1 MTSSTPQPNTA
12 QHNTALPNT
21 AQPSDTSGVV
31 ASSITVGYG
40 ERTIIRDLSATFPAG
55 KITTIVGPNGCGKS
69 TLLRTMS
76 GLLDLNTGTVRVNNQ
91 DITAMKR
98 KEVARLL
105 GVLPQ
110 SPVAPEGLLVSDLVA
125 RGRHPHQA
133 WFRQWS
139 SPDEGAVL
147 EALEQTDSKDL
158 ANRTL
163 DELSGG
169 QRQRVWISM
178 VLTQNTDILFLD
190 EPTTYLDL
198 ATSVDILEL
207 VEDLCQR
214 LGRTVVMVLHDLNLA
229 VRYSDYLVVMNEGQV
244 MASGSPSEIITAEL
258 LQRAFDLRARVI
270 EDPETGDPLIIPLKK
285 SKNNTLD

>member
-1 MTSSTPQPNTA
+1 MTSPIPQPSAAQPNTA
-12 QHNTALPNT
+12 G
-21 AQPSDTSGVV
+21 GVV

-40 ERTIIRDLSATFPAG
+40 QRTIIRDLSATFPAG
-55 KITTIVGPNGCGKS
+55 KITTVVGPNGCGKS
-69 TLLRTMS
+69 TLLRAMS
-76 GLLDLNTGTVRVNNQ
+76 GLLNLATGNISVNGNNIS
-91 DITAMKR
+91 DMKR
-98 KEVARLL
+98 KDVARIL

-139 SPDEGAVL
+139 ATDEDAVYA
-147 EALEQTDSKDL
+147 ALKQTGSADL

-178 VLTQNTDILFLD
+178 VLAQNTDILFLD

-207 VEDLCQR
+207 VDSLRQK

-229 VRYSDYLVVMNEGQV
+229 VRYSDYLVVMKKGQV
-244 MASGSPSEIITAEL
+244 IASGTPGEVITAER
-258 LQRAFDLRARVI
+258 LQQAFDLRARVI
-270 EDPETGDPLIIPLKK
+270 EDPETGDPLIVPLRKPA
-285 SKNNTLD
+285 

>member
-1 MTSSTPQPNTA
+1 MTSPIPQPSADHPNTA
-12 QHNTALPNT
+12 G
-21 AQPSDTSGVV
+21 GVD
-31 ASSITVGYG
+31 ASSVTVGYG
-40 ERTIIRDLSATFPAG
+40 QRTIIRDLSATFPAG

-69 TLLRTMS
+69 TLLRAMS
-76 GLLDLNTGTVRVNNQ
+76 GLLNLDTGTVSVDGQNIS
-91 DITAMKR
+91 DMKR
-98 KEVARLL
+98 KDVARIL
-105 GVLPQ
+105 GMLPQ

-139 SPDEGAVL
+139 STDEDAVF
-147 EALEQTDSKDL
+147 EALKQTGSADL
-158 ANRTL
+158 ASRTL

-178 VLTQNTDILFLD
+178 VLAQNTDILFLD

-207 VEDLCQR
+207 VDSLRQE

-229 VRYSDYLVVMNEGQV
+229 VRYSDYLVIMKEGQV
-244 MASGSPSEIITAEL
+244 IASGAPAEIITTEL
-258 LQRAFDLRARVI
+258 LQDAFDLRARVI
-270 EDPETGDPLIIPLKK
+270 EDPETGDPLIVPLRKPA
-285 SKNNTLD
+285 

>member
-1 MTSSTPQPNTA
+1 MTSPIPQPNA
-12 QHNTALPNT
+12 DRPNT
-21 AQPSDTSGVV
+21 AGGVV
-31 ASSITVGYG
+31 ASSVTVGYG
-40 ERTIIRDLSATFPAG
+40 QRTIIRDLSATFPAG

-69 TLLRTMS
+69 TLLRAMS
-76 GLLDLNTGTVRVNNQ
+76 GLLNLDTGTVSVDGQNIS
-91 DITAMKR
+91 DMKR
-98 KEVARLL
+98 KDVARIL
-105 GVLPQ
+105 GMLPQ

-139 SPDEGAVL
+139 STDEDAVF
-147 EALEQTDSKDL
+147 EALKQTGSADL
-158 ANRTL
+158 ASRTL

-178 VLTQNTDILFLD
+178 VLAQNTDILFLD

-207 VEDLCQR
+207 VDSLRQE

-229 VRYSDYLVVMNEGQV
+229 VRYSDYLVIMKEGQV
-244 MASGSPSEIITAEL
+244 IASGAPAEIITAEL
-258 LQRAFDLRARVI
+258 LQDAFDLRARVI
-270 EDPETGDPLIIPLKK
+270 EDPETGDPLIVPLRKPA
-285 SKNNTLD
+285 

>member
-1 MTSSTPQPNTA
+1 MTSPIPQPSADQPNTA
-12 QHNTALPNT
+12 G
-21 AQPSDTSGVV
+21 GVV
-31 ASSITVGYG
+31 ASSVTVGYG
-40 ERTIIRDLSATFPAG
+40 QRTIIRDLSATFPAG

-69 TLLRTMS
+69 TLLRAMS
-76 GLLDLNTGTVRVNNQ
+76 GLLDLGTGHVSVDGQNIS
-91 DITAMKR
+91 DMKR
-98 KEVARLL
+98 KDVARIL

-139 SPDEGAVL
+139 STDEDAVF
-147 EALEQTDSKDL
+147 EALKQTGSADL
-158 ANRTL
+158 ASRTL

-178 VLTQNTDILFLD
+178 VLAQNTDILFLD

-207 VEDLCQR
+207 VDSLRQK

-229 VRYSDYLVVMNEGQV
+229 VRYSDYLVVMKDGQV
-244 MASGSPSEIITAEL
+244 IASGAPAEIITAEL
-258 LQRAFDLRARVI
+258 LQQAFDLRARVI
-270 EDPETGDPLIIPLKK
+270 EDPETGDPLIVPLRKPA
-285 SKNNTLD
+285 

>member
-1 MTSSTPQPNTA
+1 MTSPIPQPSADRPNTA
-12 QHNTALPNT
+12 G
-21 AQPSDTSGVV
+21 GVV
-31 ASSITVGYG
+31 ASSVTVGYG
-40 ERTIIRDLSATFPAG
+40 QRTIIRDLSATFPAG

-69 TLLRTMS
+69 TLLRAMS
-76 GLLDLNTGTVRVNNQ
+76 GLLDLGTGHVSVDGQN
-91 DITAMKR
+91 ISEMKR
-98 KEVARLL
+98 KDVARIL

-139 SPDEGAVL
+139 STDEDAVF
-147 EALEQTDSKDL
+147 EALKQTGSADL
-158 ANRTL
+158 ASRTL

-178 VLTQNTDILFLD
+178 VLAQNTDILFLD

-207 VEDLCQR
+207 VDSLRQE

-229 VRYSDYLVVMNEGQV
+229 VRYSDYLVVMKDGQV
-244 MASGSPSEIITAEL
+244 IASGTPAEVITAEL
-258 LQRAFDLRARVI
+258 LQEAFDLRARVI
-270 EDPETGDPLIIPLKK
+270 EDPETGDPLIVPLRKPA
-285 SKNNTLD
+285 

>member
-1 MTSSTPQPNTA
+1 MTSPIPQPNA
-12 QHNTALPNT
+12 DRPNT
-21 AQPSDTSGVV
+21 AGGVV
-31 ASSITVGYG
+31 ASSVTVGYG
-40 ERTIIRDLSATFPAG
+40 QRTIIRDLSATFPAG

-69 TLLRTMS
+69 TLLRAMS
-76 GLLDLNTGTVRVNNQ
+76 GLLNLDTGTVSVDGQNIS
-91 DITAMKR
+91 DMKR
-98 KEVARLL
+98 KDVARIL
-105 GVLPQ
+105 GMLPQ

-139 SPDEGAVL
+139 STDEDAVF
-147 EALEQTDSKDL
+147 EALKQTGSADL
-158 ANRTL
+158 ASRTL

-178 VLTQNTDILFLD
+178 VLAQNTDILFLD

-207 VEDLCQR
+207 VDSLRQE

-229 VRYSDYLVVMNEGQV
+229 VRYSDYLVVMKDGQV
-244 MASGSPSEIITAEL
+244 IASGTPAEVITAEL
-258 LQRAFDLRARVI
+258 LQEAFDLRARVI
-270 EDPETGDPLIIPLKK
+270 EDPETGDPLIVPLRKPA
-285 SKNNTLD
+285 

>member
-1 MTSSTPQPNTA
+1 MTSPIPQPNA
-12 QHNTALPNT
+12 DRPNT
-21 AQPSDTSGVV
+21 AGGVV
-31 ASSITVGYG
+31 ASSVTVGYG
-40 ERTIIRDLSATFPAG
+40 QRTIIRDLSATFPAG

-69 TLLRTMS
+69 TLLRAMS
-76 GLLDLNTGTVRVNNQ
+76 GLLNLDTGTVSVDGQNIS
-91 DITAMKR
+91 DMKR
-98 KEVARLL
+98 KDVARIL
-105 GVLPQ
+105 GMLPQ

-139 SPDEGAVL
+139 STDEDAVF
-147 EALEQTDSKDL
+147 EALKQTGSADL
-158 ANRTL
+158 ASRTL

-178 VLTQNTDILFLD
+178 VLAQNTDILFLD

-207 VEDLCQR
+207 VDSLRQE

-229 VRYSDYLVVMNEGQV
+229 VRYSDYLVVMKDGQV
-244 MASGSPSEIITAEL
+244 IASGTPAEVITAEL
-258 LQRAFDLRARVI
+258 LQEAFNLRARVI
-270 EDPETGDPLIIPLKK
+270 EDPETGDPLIVPLRKPA
-285 SKNNTLD
+285 

>member
-1 MTSSTPQPNTA
+1 MTSPIPQPSADHLNTA
-12 QHNTALPNT
+12 G
-21 AQPSDTSGVV
+21 GVD
-31 ASSITVGYG
+31 ASSVTVGYG
-40 ERTIIRDLSATFPAG
+40 QRTIIRDLSATFPAG

-69 TLLRTMS
+69 TLLRAMS
-76 GLLDLNTGTVRVNNQ
+76 GLLNLDTGTVSVDGQNIS
-91 DITAMKR
+91 DMKR
-98 KEVARLL
+98 KDVARIL
-105 GVLPQ
+105 GMLPQ

-139 SPDEGAVL
+139 STDEDAVF
-147 EALEQTDSKDL
+147 EALKQTGSADL
-158 ANRTL
+158 ASRTL

-178 VLTQNTDILFLD
+178 VLAQNTDILFLD

-207 VEDLCQR
+207 VDSLRQE

-229 VRYSDYLVVMNEGQV
+229 VRYSDYLVIMKEGQV
-244 MASGSPSEIITAEL
+244 IASGAPAEIITAEL
-258 LQRAFDLRARVI
+258 LQDAFDLRARVI
-270 EDPETGDPLIIPLKK
+270 EDPETGDPLIVPLRKPA
-285 SKNNTLD
+285 

>member
-1 MTSSTPQPNTA
+1 MTSPIPQPNA
-12 QHNTALPNT
+12 DRPNT
-21 AQPSDTSGVV
+21 AGGVV
-31 ASSITVGYG
+31 ASSVTVGYG
-40 ERTIIRDLSATFPAG
+40 QRTIIRDLSATFPAG

-69 TLLRTMS
+69 TLLRAMS
-76 GLLDLNTGTVRVNNQ
+76 GLLNLDTGTVSVDGQNIS
-91 DITAMKR
+91 DMKR
-98 KEVARLL
+98 KDVARIL
-105 GVLPQ
+105 GMLPQ

-139 SPDEGAVL
+139 STDEDAVF
-147 EALEQTDSKDL
+147 EALKQTGSADL
-158 ANRTL
+158 ASRTL

-178 VLTQNTDILFLD
+178 VLAQNTDILFLD

-207 VEDLCQR
+207 VDSLRQE

-229 VRYSDYLVVMNEGQV
+229 VRYSDYLVVMKDGQV
-244 MASGSPSEIITAEL
+244 IASGTPAEVITAEL
-258 LQRAFDLRARVI
+258 LQDAFDLRARVI
-270 EDPETGDPLIIPLKK
+270 EDPETGDPLIVPLRKPA
-285 SKNNTLD
+285 

>member
-1 MTSSTPQPNTA
+1 MTSPIPQPSADRPNTA
-12 QHNTALPNT
+12 G
-21 AQPSDTSGVV
+21 GVV
-31 ASSITVGYG
+31 ASSVTVGYG
-40 ERTIIRDLSATFPAG
+40 QRTIIRDLSATFPAG

-69 TLLRTMS
+69 TLLRAMS
-76 GLLDLNTGTVRVNNQ
+76 GLLNLDTGTVSVDGQNIS
-91 DITAMKR
+91 DMKR
-98 KEVARLL
+98 KDVARIL
-105 GVLPQ
+105 GMLPQ

-139 SPDEGAVL
+139 STDEDAVF
-147 EALEQTDSKDL
+147 EALKQTGSADL
-158 ANRTL
+158 ASRTL

-178 VLTQNTDILFLD
+178 VLAQNTDILFLD

-207 VEDLCQR
+207 VDSLRQE

-229 VRYSDYLVVMNEGQV
+229 VRYSDYLVVMKDGQV
-244 MASGSPSEIITAEL
+244 IASGTPAEVITAEL
-258 LQRAFDLRARVI
+258 LQEAFDLRARVI
-270 EDPETGDPLIIPLKK
+270 EDPETGDPLIVPLRKPA
-285 SKNNTLD
+285 

>member
-1 MTSSTPQPNTA
+1 MTSPIPQPSADRPNTA
-12 QHNTALPNT
+12 G
-21 AQPSDTSGVV
+21 GVV
-31 ASSITVGYG
+31 ASSVTVGYG
-40 ERTIIRDLSATFPAG
+40 QRTIIRDLSATFPAG

-69 TLLRTMS
+69 TLLRAMS
-76 GLLDLNTGTVRVNNQ
+76 GLLDLGTGHVSVDGQNIS
-91 DITAMKR
+91 DMKR
-98 KEVARLL
+98 KDAARIL
-105 GVLPQ
+105 GMLPQ

-139 SPDEGAVL
+139 STDEDAVF
-147 EALEQTDSKDL
+147 EALKQTGSADL
-158 ANRTL
+158 ASRTV

-178 VLTQNTDILFLD
+178 VLAQNTDILFLD

-207 VEDLCQR
+207 VDSLRQK

-229 VRYSDYLVVMNEGQV
+229 VRYSDYLVVMKDGQV
-244 MASGSPSEIITAEL
+244 NASGTPAEVITAEL
-258 LQRAFDLRARVI
+258 LQEAFDLRARVI
-270 EDPETGDPLIIPLKK
+270 EDPETGDPLIVPLRKPA
-285 SKNNTLD
+285 

>member
-1 MTSSTPQPNTA
+1 MTSPIPQPNA
-12 QHNTALPNT
+12 DRPNT
-21 AQPSDTSGVV
+21 AGGVV
-31 ASSITVGYG
+31 ASSVTVGYG
-40 ERTIIRDLSATFPAG
+40 QRTIIRDLSATFPAG

-69 TLLRTMS
+69 TLLRAMS
-76 GLLDLNTGTVRVNNQ
+76 GLLNLDTGTVSVDGQNIS
-91 DITAMKR
+91 DMKR
-98 KEVARLL
+98 KDVARIL
-105 GVLPQ
+105 GMLPQ

-139 SPDEGAVL
+139 STDEDAVF
-147 EALEQTDSKDL
+147 EALKQTGSADL
-158 ANRTL
+158 ASRTL

-178 VLTQNTDILFLD
+178 VLAQNTDILFLD

-207 VEDLCQR
+207 VDSLRQE

-229 VRYSDYLVVMNEGQV
+229 VRYSDYLVVMKDGQV
-244 MASGSPSEIITAEL
+244 IASGIPAEVITAEL
-258 LQRAFDLRARVI
+258 LQEAFDLRARVI
-270 EDPETGDPLIIPLKK
+270 EDPETGDPLIVPLRKPA
-285 SKNNTLD
+285 

>member
-1 MTSSTPQPNTA
+1 MTSPIPQPSADRPNTA
-12 QHNTALPNT
+12 G
-21 AQPSDTSGVV
+21 GVV
-31 ASSITVGYG
+31 ASSVTVGYG
-40 ERTIIRDLSATFPAG
+40 QRTIIRDLSATFPAG

-69 TLLRTMS
+69 TLLRAMS
-76 GLLDLNTGTVRVNNQ
+76 GLLDLGTGDVSVDGQN
-91 DITAMKR
+91 ISEMKR
-98 KEVARLL
+98 KDVARIL

-139 SPDEGAVL
+139 STDEDAVF
-147 EALEQTDSKDL
+147 EALKQTGSADL
-158 ANRTL
+158 ASRTL

-178 VLTQNTDILFLD
+178 VLAQNTDILFLD

-207 VEDLCQR
+207 VDSLRQE

-229 VRYSDYLVVMNEGQV
+229 VRYSDYLVVMKDGQV
-244 MASGSPSEIITAEL
+244 IASGTPAEIITAEL
-258 LQRAFDLRARVI
+258 LQQAFDLRARVI
-270 EDPETGDPLIIPLKK
+270 EDPETGDPLIVPLRKPA
-285 SKNNTLD
+285 

>member
-1 MTSSTPQPNTA
+1 MTSPIPQPSADQPNTA
-12 QHNTALPNT
+12 G
-21 AQPSDTSGVV
+21 GVV
-31 ASSITVGYG
+31 ASSVTVGYG
-40 ERTIIRDLSATFPAG
+40 QRPIIRDLSATFPAG

-69 TLLRTMS
+69 TLLRAMS
-76 GLLDLNTGTVRVNNQ
+76 GLLNLGTGEVSVDGQNIS
-91 DITAMKR
+91 DMKR
-98 KEVARLL
+98 KDVARIL

-139 SPDEGAVL
+139 STDEDAVYA
-147 EALEQTDSKDL
+147 ALKQTGSADL

-178 VLTQNTDILFLD
+178 VLAQNTDILFLD

-207 VEDLCQR
+207 VDSLRQK

-229 VRYSDYLVVMNEGQV
+229 VRYSDYLVVMKEGQV
-244 MASGSPSEIITAEL
+244 IASGTPGEVITAER
-258 LQRAFDLRARVI
+258 LQQAFDLRARVI
-270 EDPETGDPLIIPLKK
+270 EDPETGDPLIVPLRKPA
-285 SKNNTLD
+285 

>member
-1 MTSSTPQPNTA
+1 MTSPIPQPSADRPNTA
-12 QHNTALPNT
+12 G
-21 AQPSDTSGVV
+21 GVV
-31 ASSITVGYG
+31 ASSVTVGYG
-40 ERTIIRDLSATFPAG
+40 QRTIIRDLSATFPAG

-69 TLLRTMS
+69 TLLRAMS
-76 GLLDLNTGTVRVNNQ
+76 GLLDLGTGHVSVDGQN
-91 DITAMKR
+91 ISEMKR
-98 KEVARLL
+98 KDVARIL

-110 SPVAPEGLLVSDLVA
+110 SPGAPEGLLVSDLVA

-139 SPDEGAVL
+139 STDEDAIF
-147 EALEQTDSKDL
+147 EALKQTGSADL
-158 ANRTL
+158 ASRTL

-178 VLTQNTDILFLD
+178 VLAQNTDILFLD

-207 VEDLCQR
+207 VDSLRQE

-229 VRYSDYLVVMNEGQV
+229 VRYSDYLVVMKDGQV
-244 MASGSPSEIITAEL
+244 IASGTPAEVITAEL
-258 LQRAFDLRARVI
+258 LQEAFDLRARVI
-270 EDPETGDPLIIPLKK
+270 EDPETGDPLIVPLRKPA
-285 SKNNTLD
+285 

>member
-1 MTSSTPQPNTA
+1 MTSPIPQPNA
-12 QHNTALPNT
+12 DRPNT
-21 AQPSDTSGVV
+21 AGGVV
-31 ASSITVGYG
+31 ASSVTVGYG
-40 ERTIIRDLSATFPAG
+40 QRTIIRDLSATFPAG

-69 TLLRTMS
+69 TLLRAMS
-76 GLLDLNTGTVRVNNQ
+76 GLLNLDTGTVSVDGQ
-91 DITAMKR
+91 SISDMKR
-98 KEVARLL
+98 KDVARIL
-105 GVLPQ
+105 GMLPQ

-139 SPDEGAVL
+139 STDEDAVF
-147 EALEQTDSKDL
+147 EALKQTGSADL
-158 ANRTL
+158 ASRTL

-178 VLTQNTDILFLD
+178 VLAQNTDILFLD

-207 VEDLCQR
+207 VDSLRQE

-229 VRYSDYLVVMNEGQV
+229 VRYSDYLVVMKDGQV
-244 MASGSPSEIITAEL
+244 IASGIPAEVITAEL
-258 LQRAFDLRARVI
+258 LQEAFDLRARVI
-270 EDPETGDPLIIPLKK
+270 EDPETGDPLIVPLRKPA
-285 SKNNTLD
+285 

>member
-1 MTSSTPQPNTA
+1 MTSPIPQPNA
-12 QHNTALPNT
+12 DRPNT
-21 AQPSDTSGVV
+21 AGGVV
-31 ASSITVGYG
+31 ASSVTVGYG
-40 ERTIIRDLSATFPAG
+40 QRTIIRDLSATFPAG

-69 TLLRTMS
+69 TLLRAMS
-76 GLLDLNTGTVRVNNQ
+76 GLLNLDTGTVSVDGQNIS
-91 DITAMKR
+91 DMKR
-98 KEVARLL
+98 KDVARIL
-105 GVLPQ
+105 GMLPQ

-139 SPDEGAVL
+139 STDEDAVF
-147 EALEQTDSKDL
+147 EALKQTGSADL
-158 ANRTL
+158 ASRTL

-178 VLTQNTDILFLD
+178 VLAQNTDILFLD

-207 VEDLCQR
+207 VDSLRQE

-229 VRYSDYLVVMNEGQV
+229 VRYSDYLVVMKDGQV
-244 MASGSPSEIITAEL
+244 IASGTPAEVISAEL
-258 LQRAFDLRARVI
+258 LQEAFDLRARVI
-270 EDPETGDPLIIPLKK
+270 EDPETGDPLIVPLRKPA
-285 SKNNTLD
+285 

>member
-1 MTSSTPQPNTA
+1 MTSPIPQPSADHPNTA
-12 QHNTALPNT
+12 G
-21 AQPSDTSGVV
+21 GVD
-31 ASSITVGYG
+31 ASSVTVGYG
-40 ERTIIRDLSATFPAG
+40 QRTIIRDLSATFPAG

-69 TLLRTMS
+69 TLLRAMS
-76 GLLDLNTGTVRVNNQ
+76 GLLNLDTGTVSVDGQNIS
-91 DITAMKR
+91 DMKR
-98 KEVARLL
+98 KDVARILSM
-105 GVLPQ
+105 LPQ

-139 SPDEGAVL
+139 STDEDAVF
-147 EALEQTDSKDL
+147 EALKQTGSADL
-158 ANRTL
+158 ASRTL

-178 VLTQNTDILFLD
+178 VLAQNTDILFLD

-207 VEDLCQR
+207 VDSLRQE

-229 VRYSDYLVVMNEGQV
+229 VRYSDYLVIMKEGQV
-244 MASGSPSEIITAEL
+244 IASGAPAEIITAEL
-258 LQRAFDLRARVI
+258 LQDAFDLRARVI
-270 EDPETGDPLIIPLKK
+270 EDPETGDPLIVPLRKPA
-285 SKNNTLD
+285 

>member
-1 MTSSTPQPNTA
+1 MTSPIPQPNA
-12 QHNTALPNT
+12 DRPNT
-21 AQPSDTSGVV
+21 AGGVV
-31 ASSITVGYG
+31 ASSVTVGYG
-40 ERTIIRDLSATFPAG
+40 QRTIIRDLSAMFPAG

-69 TLLRTMS
+69 TLLRAMS
-76 GLLDLNTGTVRVNNQ
+76 GLLNLDTGTVSVDGQNIS
-91 DITAMKR
+91 DMKR
-98 KEVARLL
+98 KDVARIL
-105 GVLPQ
+105 GMLPQ

-139 SPDEGAVL
+139 STDEDAVF
-147 EALEQTDSKDL
+147 EALKQTGSADL
-158 ANRTL
+158 ASRTL

-178 VLTQNTDILFLD
+178 VLAQNTDILFLD

-207 VEDLCQR
+207 VDSLRQE

-229 VRYSDYLVVMNEGQV
+229 VRYSDYLVVMKDGQV
-244 MASGSPSEIITAEL
+244 IASGTPAEVITAEL
-258 LQRAFDLRARVI
+258 LQEAFDLRARVI
-270 EDPETGDPLIIPLKK
+270 EDPETGDPLIVPLRKPA
-285 SKNNTLD
+285 

>member
-1 MTSSTPQPNTA
+1 MTSPSPQPNA
-12 QHNTALPNT
+12 DRPNT
-21 AQPSDTSGVV
+21 AGGVV
-31 ASSITVGYG
+31 ASSVTVGYG
-40 ERTIIRDLSATFPAG
+40 QRTIIRDLSATFPAG

-69 TLLRTMS
+69 TLLRAMS
-76 GLLDLNTGTVRVNNQ
+76 GLLNLDTGTVSVDGQNIS
-91 DITAMKR
+91 DMKR
-98 KEVARLL
+98 KDVARIL
-105 GVLPQ
+105 GMLPQ

-139 SPDEGAVL
+139 STDEDAVF
-147 EALEQTDSKDL
+147 EALKQTGSADL
-158 ANRTL
+158 ASRTL

-178 VLTQNTDILFLD
+178 VLAQNTDILFLD

-207 VEDLCQR
+207 VDSLRQE

-229 VRYSDYLVVMNEGQV
+229 VRYSDYLVVMKDGQV
-244 MASGSPSEIITAEL
+244 IASGTPAEVITAEL
-258 LQRAFDLRARVI
+258 LQEAFDLRARVI
-270 EDPETGDPLIIPLKK
+270 EDPETGDPLIVPLRKPA
-285 SKNNTLD
+285 

>member
-1 MTSSTPQPNTA
+1 MTSPIPQPSADRPNTA
-12 QHNTALPNT
+12 G
-21 AQPSDTSGVV
+21 GVV
-31 ASSITVGYG
+31 ASSVTVGYG
-40 ERTIIRDLSATFPAG
+40 QRTIIRDLSATFPAG

-69 TLLRTMS
+69 TLLRAMS
-76 GLLDLNTGTVRVNNQ
+76 GLLDLGTGHVSVDGQN
-91 DITAMKR
+91 ISEMKR
-98 KEVARLL
+98 KDVARIL

-139 SPDEGAVL
+139 STDEDAVF
-147 EALEQTDSKDL
+147 EALKQTGSADL
-158 ANRTL
+158 ASRTL

-178 VLTQNTDILFLD
+178 VLAQNTDILFLD

-207 VEDLCQR
+207 VDSLRQE

-229 VRYSDYLVVMNEGQV
+229 VRYSDYLVVMKDGQV
-244 MASGSPSEIITAEL
+244 IASGTPAEVITADL
-258 LQRAFDLRARVI
+258 LQEAFDLRARVI
-270 EDPETGDPLIIPLKK
+270 EDPETGDPLIVPLRKPA
-285 SKNNTLD
+285 

>member
-1 MTSSTPQPNTA
+1 MTSPIPQPSADRPNTA
-12 QHNTALPNT
+12 G
-21 AQPSDTSGVV
+21 GVD
-31 ASSITVGYG
+31 ASSVTVGYG
-40 ERTIIRDLSATFPAG
+40 QRTIIRDLSATFPAG

-69 TLLRTMS
+69 TLLRAMS
-76 GLLDLNTGTVRVNNQ
+76 GLLDLGTGHVSVDGQN
-91 DITAMKR
+91 ISEMKR
-98 KEVARLL
+98 KDVARIL
-105 GVLPQ
+105 GMLPQ

-139 SPDEGAVL
+139 STDEDAVF
-147 EALEQTDSKDL
+147 EALKQTGSADL
-158 ANRTL
+158 ASRTL

-178 VLTQNTDILFLD
+178 VLAQNTDILFLD

-207 VEDLCQR
+207 VDSLRQK

-229 VRYSDYLVVMNEGQV
+229 VRYSDYLVVMKDGQV
-244 MASGSPSEIITAEL
+244 IASGAPAEIITAEL
-258 LQRAFDLRARVI
+258 LQQAFDLRARVI
-270 EDPETGDPLIIPLKK
+270 EDPETGDPLIVPLRKPA
-285 SKNNTLD
+285 

>member
-1 MTSSTPQPNTA
+1 MTSPIPQPNA
-12 QHNTALPNT
+12 DRPNT
-21 AQPSDTSGVV
+21 AGGVV
-31 ASSITVGYG
+31 ASSVTVGYG
-40 ERTIIRDLSATFPAG
+40 QRTIIRDLSATFPAG

-69 TLLRTMS
+69 TLLRAMS
-76 GLLDLNTGTVRVNNQ
+76 GLLNLATGTVSVDGQNIS
-91 DITAMKR
+91 DMKR
-98 KEVARLL
+98 KDVARIL
-105 GVLPQ
+105 GMLPQ

-139 SPDEGAVL
+139 STDEDAVF
-147 EALEQTDSKDL
+147 EALKQTGSADL
-158 ANRTL
+158 ASRTL

-178 VLTQNTDILFLD
+178 VLAQNTDILFLD

-207 VEDLCQR
+207 VDSLRQE

-229 VRYSDYLVVMNEGQV
+229 VRYSDYLVVMKDGQV
-244 MASGSPSEIITAEL
+244 IASGTPAEVITAEL
-258 LQRAFDLRARVI
+258 LQEAFDLRARVI
-270 EDPETGDPLIIPLKK
+270 EDPETGDPLIVPLRKPA
-285 SKNNTLD
+285 

>member
-1 MTSSTPQPNTA
+1 MTSPIPQPNA
-12 QHNTALPNT
+12 DRPNT
-21 AQPSDTSGVV
+21 AGGVV
-31 ASSITVGYG
+31 ASSVTVGYG
-40 ERTIIRDLSATFPAG
+40 QRTIIRDLSATFPAG

-69 TLLRTMS
+69 TLLRAMS
-76 GLLDLNTGTVRVNNQ
+76 GLLNLATGTVSVDGQNIS
-91 DITAMKR
+91 DMKR
-98 KEVARLL
+98 KDVARIL
-105 GVLPQ
+105 GMLPQ

-139 SPDEGAVL
+139 STDEDAVF
-147 EALEQTDSKDL
+147 EALKQTGSADL
-158 ANRTL
+158 ASRTL

-178 VLTQNTDILFLD
+178 VLAQNTDILFLD

-207 VEDLCQR
+207 VDSLRQE

-229 VRYSDYLVVMNEGQV
+229 VRYSDYLVVMKDGQV
-244 MASGSPSEIITAEL
+244 IASGIPAEVITAEL
-258 LQRAFDLRARVI
+258 LQEAFDLRARVI
-270 EDPETGDPLIIPLKK
+270 EDPETGDPLIVPLRKPA
-285 SKNNTLD
+285 

>member
-1 MTSSTPQPNTA
+1 MTSPIPQPSAAQPNTA
-12 QHNTALPNT
+12 G
-21 AQPSDTSGVV
+21 GVV

-40 ERTIIRDLSATFPAG
+40 QRTIIRDLSATFPAG

-69 TLLRTMS
+69 TLLRAMS
-76 GLLDLNTGTVRVNNQ
+76 GLLNLATGNISVNGNNIS
-91 DITAMKR
+91 DMKR
-98 KEVARLL
+98 KDVARIL

-139 SPDEGAVL
+139 ATDEDAVHA
-147 EALEQTDSKDL
+147 ALKQTGSADL

-178 VLTQNTDILFLD
+178 VLAQNTDILFLD

-207 VEDLCQR
+207 VDSLRQK

-229 VRYSDYLVVMNEGQV
+229 VRYSDYLVVMKEGQV
-244 MASGSPSEIITAEL
+244 IASGTPGEVITAER
-258 LQRAFDLRARVI
+258 LQQAFDLRARVI
-270 EDPETGDPLIIPLKK
+270 EDPETGDPLIVPLRKPA
-285 SKNNTLD
+285 

>member
-1 MTSSTPQPNTA
+1 MTSPIPQPSADRPNTA
-12 QHNTALPNT
+12 G
-21 AQPSDTSGVV
+21 GVV
-31 ASSITVGYG
+31 ASSVTVGYG
-40 ERTIIRDLSATFPAG
+40 QRTIIRDLSATFPAG

-69 TLLRTMS
+69 TLLRAMS
-76 GLLDLNTGTVRVNNQ
+76 GLLDLDTGTVSVDGQN
-91 DITAMKR
+91 ISEMKR
-98 KEVARLL
+98 KDVARIL

-139 SPDEGAVL
+139 STDEDAVF
-147 EALEQTDSKDL
+147 EALKQTGSADL
-158 ANRTL
+158 ASRTL

-178 VLTQNTDILFLD
+178 VLAQNTDILFLD

-207 VEDLCQR
+207 VDSLRQK

-229 VRYSDYLVVMNEGQV
+229 VRYSDYLVVMKDGQV
-244 MASGSPSEIITAEL
+244 IASGAPAEIITAEL
-258 LQRAFDLRARVI
+258 LQDAFDLRARVI
-270 EDPETGDPLIIPLKK
+270 EDPETGDPLIVPLRKPA
-285 SKNNTLD
+285 

>member
-1 MTSSTPQPNTA
+1 MTSPIPQPSADHPNTA
-12 QHNTALPNT
+12 G
-21 AQPSDTSGVV
+21 GVD
-31 ASSITVGYG
+31 ASSVTVGYG
-40 ERTIIRDLSATFPAG
+40 QRTIIRDLSATFPAG

-69 TLLRTMS
+69 TLLRAMS
-76 GLLDLNTGTVRVNNQ
+76 GLLNLDTGTVSVHGQNISDLQ
-91 DITAMKR
+91 R
-98 KEVARLL
+98 KDVARIL
-105 GVLPQ
+105 GMLPQ

-139 SPDEGAVL
+139 STDEDAVF
-147 EALEQTDSKDL
+147 EALKQTGSADL
-158 ANRTL
+158 ASRTL

-178 VLTQNTDILFLD
+178 VLAQNTDILFLD

-207 VEDLCQR
+207 VDSLRQE

-229 VRYSDYLVVMNEGQV
+229 VRYSDYLVIMKEGQV
-244 MASGSPSEIITAEL
+244 IASGAPAEIITAEL
-258 LQRAFDLRARVI
+258 LQDAFDLRARVI
-270 EDPETGDPLIIPLKK
+270 EDPETGDPLIVPLRKPA
-285 SKNNTLD
+285 

>member
-1 MTSSTPQPNTA
+1 MTSPIPQPSADQPNTA
-12 QHNTALPNT
+12 G
-21 AQPSDTSGVV
+21 GVD
-31 ASSITVGYG
+31 ASSVTVGYG
-40 ERTIIRDLSATFPAG
+40 QRTIIRDLSATFPAG

-69 TLLRTMS
+69 TLLRAMS
-76 GLLDLNTGTVRVNNQ
+76 GLLDLGTGHVSVDGQN
-91 DITAMKR
+91 ISEMKR
-98 KEVARLL
+98 KDVARIL

-139 SPDEGAVL
+139 STDEDAVF
-147 EALEQTDSKDL
+147 EALKQTGSADL
-158 ANRTL
+158 ASRTL

-178 VLTQNTDILFLD
+178 VLAQNTDILFLD

-198 ATSVDILEL
+198 ATSVDILEVVDSL
-207 VEDLCQR
+207 RQK

-229 VRYSDYLVVMNEGQV
+229 VRYSDYLVVMKEGQV
-244 MASGSPSEIITAEL
+244 IASGAPAEIITAEL
-258 LQRAFDLRARVI
+258 LQDAFDLRARVI
-270 EDPETGDPLIIPLKK
+270 EDPETGDPLIVPLRKPA
-285 SKNNTLD
+285 

>member
-1 MTSSTPQPNTA
+1 MTSPIPQPSADRPNTA
-12 QHNTALPNT
+12 G
-21 AQPSDTSGVV
+21 GVV
-31 ASSITVGYG
+31 ASSVTVGYG
-40 ERTIIRDLSATFPAG
+40 QRTIIRDLSATFPAG

-69 TLLRTMS
+69 TLLRAMS
-76 GLLDLNTGTVRVNNQ
+76 GLLDLGTGHVSVDGQN
-91 DITAMKR
+91 ISEMKR
-98 KEVARLL
+98 KDVARIL

-139 SPDEGAVL
+139 STDEDAVF
-147 EALEQTDSKDL
+147 EALKQTGSADL
-158 ANRTL
+158 ASRTL

-178 VLTQNTDILFLD
+178 VLAQNTDILFLD

-207 VEDLCQR
+207 VDSLRQK

-229 VRYSDYLVVMNEGQV
+229 VRYSDYLVVMKEGQV
-244 MASGSPSEIITAEL
+244 IASGAPAEIITAEL
-258 LQRAFDLRARVI
+258 LQDAFDLRARVI
-270 EDPETGDPLIIPLKK
+270 EDPETGDPLIVPLRKPA
-285 SKNNTLD
+285 

>member
-1 MTSSTPQPNTA
+1 MTSPIPQPNA
-12 QHNTALPNT
+12 DRPNT
-21 AQPSDTSGVV
+21 AGGVV
-31 ASSITVGYG
+31 ASSVTVGYG
-40 ERTIIRDLSATFPAG
+40 QRTIIRDLSATFPAG

-69 TLLRTMS
+69 TLLRAMS
-76 GLLDLNTGTVRVNNQ
+76 GLLNLDTGTVSVDGQNIS
-91 DITAMKR
+91 DMKR
-98 KEVARLL
+98 KDVARIL
-105 GVLPQ
+105 GMLPQ

-139 SPDEGAVL
+139 STDEDAVF
-147 EALEQTDSKDL
+147 EALKQTGSADL
-158 ANRTL
+158 ASRTL

-178 VLTQNTDILFLD
+178 VLAQNTDILFLD

-207 VEDLCQR
+207 VDSLRQE

-229 VRYSDYLVVMNEGQV
+229 VRYSDYLVVMKDGQV
-244 MASGSPSEIITAEL
+244 IASGTPAEVITAEL
-258 LQRAFDLRARVI
+258 LQEAFDLRARVI
-270 EDPETGDPLIIPLKK
+270 EDPETGDPLIVPLRMKRPGF
-285 SKNNTLD
+285 SSSLS

>member
-1 MTSSTPQPNTA
+1 MTSPIPQPNA
-12 QHNTALPNT
+12 DRPNT
-21 AQPSDTSGVV
+21 AGGVV
-31 ASSITVGYG
+31 ASSVTVGYG
-40 ERTIIRDLSATFPAG
+40 QRTIIRDLSATFPAG

-69 TLLRTMS
+69 TLLRAMS
-76 GLLDLNTGTVRVNNQ
+76 GLLNLDTGTVSVDGQNIS
-91 DITAMKR
+91 DMKR
-98 KEVARLL
+98 KDVARIL
-105 GVLPQ
+105 GMLPQ

-139 SPDEGAVL
+139 STDEDAVF
-147 EALEQTDSKDL
+147 EALKQTGSADL
-158 ANRTL
+158 ASRTL

-178 VLTQNTDILFLD
+178 VLAQNTDILFLD

-207 VEDLCQR
+207 VDSLRQE

-229 VRYSDYLVVMNEGQV
+229 VRYSDYLVVMKDGQV
-244 MASGSPSEIITAEL
+244 IASGAPAEIITAEL
-258 LQRAFDLRARVI
+258 LQDAFDLRARVI
-270 EDPETGDPLIIPLKK
+270 EDPETGDTLIVPLRKPA
-285 SKNNTLD
+285 

>member
-1 MTSSTPQPNTA
+1 MTSPIPQPSADQPNTA
-12 QHNTALPNT
+12 G
-21 AQPSDTSGVV
+21 GVV
-31 ASSITVGYG
+31 ASSVTVGYG
-40 ERTIIRDLSATFPAG
+40 QRTIIRDLSATFPAG

-69 TLLRTMS
+69 TLLRAMS
-76 GLLDLNTGTVRVNNQ
+76 GLLDLGTGHVSVDGQN
-91 DITAMKR
+91 ISEMKR
-98 KEVARLL
+98 KDVARIL

-139 SPDEGAVL
+139 STDEDAVF
-147 EALEQTDSKDL
+147 EALKQTDSADL
-158 ANRTL
+158 ASRTL

-178 VLTQNTDILFLD
+178 VLAQNTDILFLD

-207 VEDLCQR
+207 VDSLRQE

-229 VRYSDYLVVMNEGQV
+229 VRYSDYLVVMKEGQV
-244 MASGSPSEIITAEL
+244 IASGAPAEIITAEL
-258 LQRAFDLRARVI
+258 LQDAFDLRARVI
-270 EDPETGDPLIIPLKK
+270 EDPETGDPLIVPLRKPA
-285 SKNNTLD
+285 

>member
-1 MTSSTPQPNTA
+1 MTSPIPQPNA
-12 QHNTALPNT
+12 DRPNT
-21 AQPSDTSGVV
+21 AGGVV
-31 ASSITVGYG
+31 ASSVTVGYG
-40 ERTIIRDLSATFPAG
+40 QRTIIRDLSATFPAG

-69 TLLRTMS
+69 TLLRAMS
-76 GLLDLNTGTVRVNNQ
+76 GLLNLDTGTVSVDGQNIS
-91 DITAMKR
+91 DMKR
-98 KEVARLL
+98 KDVARIL
-105 GVLPQ
+105 GMLPQ

-139 SPDEGAVL
+139 STDEDAVF
-147 EALEQTDSKDL
+147 EALKQTGSADL
-158 ANRTL
+158 ASRTV

-178 VLTQNTDILFLD
+178 VLAQNTDILFLD

-207 VEDLCQR
+207 VDSLRQK

-229 VRYSDYLVVMNEGQV
+229 VRYSDYLVVMKDGQV
-244 MASGSPSEIITAEL
+244 NASGTPAEVITAEL
-258 LQRAFDLRARVI
+258 LQEAFDLRARVI
-270 EDPETGDPLIIPLKK
+270 EDPETGDPLIVPLRKPA
-285 SKNNTLD
+285 

>member
-1 MTSSTPQPNTA
+1 MTSPIPQPSADRPNTA
-12 QHNTALPNT
+12 G
-21 AQPSDTSGVV
+21 GVV
-31 ASSITVGYG
+31 ASSVTVGYG
-40 ERTIIRDLSATFPAG
+40 QRTIIRDLSATFPAG

-69 TLLRTMS
+69 TLLRAMS
-76 GLLDLNTGTVRVNNQ
+76 GLLNLDTGTVSVDGQNIS
-91 DITAMKR
+91 DMKR
-98 KEVARLL
+98 KDVARIL
-105 GVLPQ
+105 GMLPQ

-139 SPDEGAVL
+139 STDEDAVF
-147 EALEQTDSKDL
+147 EALKQTGSADL
-158 ANRTL
+158 ASRTL

-178 VLTQNTDILFLD
+178 VLAQNTDILFLD

-207 VEDLCQR
+207 VDSLRQE

-229 VRYSDYLVVMNEGQV
+229 VRYSDYLVVMKEGQV
-244 MASGSPSEIITAEL
+244 IASGAPAEIITAEL
-258 LQRAFDLRARVI
+258 LQQAFDLQARVI
-270 EDPETGDPLIIPLKK
+270 EDPETGDPLIVPLRKPA
-285 SKNNTLD
+285 

>member
-1 MTSSTPQPNTA
+1 MTSPIPQPSADHPNTA
-12 QHNTALPNT
+12 G
-21 AQPSDTSGVV
+21 GVD
-31 ASSITVGYG
+31 ASSVTVGYG
-40 ERTIIRDLSATFPAG
+40 QRTIIRDLSATFPAG

-69 TLLRTMS
+69 TLLRAMS
-76 GLLDLNTGTVRVNNQ
+76 GLLNLDTGTVSVDGQNIS
-91 DITAMKR
+91 DMKR
-98 KEVARLL
+98 KDVARIL
-105 GVLPQ
+105 GMLPQ

-139 SPDEGAVL
+139 STDEDAVF
-147 EALEQTDSKDL
+147 EALKQTGSADL
-158 ANRTL
+158 ASRTL

-178 VLTQNTDILFLD
+178 VLAQNTDILFLD

-207 VEDLCQR
+207 VDSLRQE

-229 VRYSDYLVVMNEGQV
+229 VRYSDYLVIMKEGQV
-244 MASGSPSEIITAEL
+244 IASGAPAEIITAEL
-258 LQRAFDLRARVI
+258 LQDAFDLRARVV
-270 EDPETGDPLIIPLKK
+270 EDPETGDPLIVPLRKPA
-285 SKNNTLD
+285 